1 MLGECGLE
9 VSELGLGCAAM
20 AGNHRPVAEEDNRGA
35 LEAGL
40 DGGMTFVDTAPFYG
54 APQAEA
60 VEWPGSF
67 PFKQTYDYSYDGVM
81 RSYEDSLQRLG
92 LDHIDALLLHDIGE
106 MQHGAEKNTS
116 LMKDAMSGG
125 YKALDELRRNGNV
138 KAIGLGVNE
147 KEVCI
152 EAMRH
157 GHWDAFLLAGR
168 YTLLEQSP
176 IEDLFP
182 ACAKAGTG
190 IILGGPFNS
199 GILAGGNTWNY
210 STAPSEVIGKA
221 ARVQTVCASH
231 NIPLPAA
238 ALQMPVAHPLVAT
251 VIPGP
256 RSRAEVQDIF
266 DWWNLDIP
274 ASLWSD
280 LIQFS
285 FKRLFYNRLA
295 GSAHIL
301 CCLYLHKFCLWQFGV
316 CRRNERYLTQI
327 VRHSLH
333 PARLQPAYRSLV
345 LAGHFF
351 LRVVWFEVLQK
362 RQFLWLLRHL
372 IPMTFHGRVIR
383 PCSASVR
390 GSGSLRS
397 TLPHLQSGRV

>member
-1 MLGECGLE
+1 MSINKIRTRMLGECGLE

-54 APQAEA
+54 FCRSEHYVGDALRDRSGWTLSTKAGRLFSPGPAPQAEA

-280 LIQFS
+280 L
-285 FKRLFYNRLA
+285 KTEGLM
-295 GSAHIL
+295 
-301 CCLYLHKFCLWQFGV
+301 
-316 CRRNERYLTQI
+316 
-327 VRHSLH
+327 H
-333 PARLQPAYRSLV
+333 PDTPVPA
-345 LAGHFF
+345 
-351 LRVVWFEVLQK
+351 
-362 RQFLWLLRHL
+362 
-372 IPMTFHGRVIR
+372 
-383 PCSASVR
+383 
-390 GSGSLRS
+390 
-397 TLPHLQSGRV
+397 